1 MKIDHELSFFEC
13 VVITILTCTG
23 IFLLGWLGIGID
35 PFAK

>member
-1 MKIDHELSFFEC
+1 MVGDELTFLEC
-13 VVITILTCTG
+13 AVITVFSILL